1 MLESFR
7 RHSSAAVKEAQE
19 KKKRMEEMDRKRK
32 EKAELERKREE
43 EELKKR
49 WLHQFCFVGT
59 PIRLDCF
66 RASSIRP
73 GMRFLHCSLSGV
85 QHF

>member
-49 WLHQFCFVGT
+49 WLHQFCF
-59 PIRLDCF
+59 F
-66 RASSIRP
+66 
-73 GMRFLHCSLSGV
+73 SGL
-85 QHF
+85 QSGLIALEQEAFDLG